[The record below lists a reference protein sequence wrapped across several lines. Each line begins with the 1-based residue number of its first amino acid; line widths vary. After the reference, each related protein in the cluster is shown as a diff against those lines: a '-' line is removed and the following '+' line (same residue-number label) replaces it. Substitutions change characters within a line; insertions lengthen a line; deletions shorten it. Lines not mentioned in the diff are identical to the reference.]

1 MKQTGTGSFEFA
13 TAGTIRFGNGLSQ
26 HRDSFAALQNTRVF
40 LLTGSNPERYRL
52 VIDTI
57 RTLATDLTTAQ
68 INTEPDTSE
77 LTRLIALGRSF
88 GAETVV
94 SIGGGSVLDAGK
106 ATAALLTNTG
116 DLFDYLE
123 IIGEGQS
130 LSVDPAP
137 FIAVP
142 TTAGTGSEVTRNAVI
157 QSTEHGVKVS
167 MRSHAMLPALAI
179 VDPELCLSLPAET
192 TVFSGMD
199 AATQLIE
206 AFTSRH
212 AHTMTDALC
221 KEGLTHFALGFEPA
235 VEHAQSGR
243 SSTTATDSDRE
254 ARAHM
259 SIASLFSGLAL
270 ANAKLGAVHGFAGP
284 VGGMTGAPHGALCAS
299 LLPEVTRAN
308 LLHADSETRTRYQ
321 TVAELIFGPGA
332 SANELPDRLS
342 VARDTHKI
350 PGLNRLGLARERYAE
365 AADKASRSGSM
376 KGNPVHYTVEEL
388 TGILERS
395 A

>member
-13 TAGTIRFGNGLSQ
+13 TAGTIRFGYGLSQ
-26 HRDSFAALQNTRVF
+26 HKDSFAALRNTRVF

-57 RTLATDLTTAQ
+57 RILAEDLTTAQ

-123 IIGEGQS
+123 IIGKGQS
-130 LSVDPAP
+130 LSINPAP
-137 FIAVP
+137 FIALP

-167 MRSHAMLPALAI
+167 MRSHAMLPAIAI
-179 VDPELCLSLPAET
+179 VDPGLCLSLPPET

-221 KEGLTHFALGFEPA
+221 KEGLRHFALGFEPS

-243 SSTTATDSDRE
+243 SSTTATDSDHE

-308 LLHADSETRTRYQ
+308 LLHADSETRTRYE

-332 SANELPDRLS
+332 SANELPDKLS
-342 VARDTHKI
+342 AARDTHKI
-350 PGLNRLGLARERYAE
+350 PGLNRLGLTRERYAE

-376 KGNPVHYTVEEL
+376 KGNPVQYTVEEL